1 MCEKA
6 SVKCFWKTHLVF
18 WGVFLSM
25 FWPHVWPDSE
35 NIKPAGVWHHRS
47 VFRKKITIHLLNIFS
62 SFRQSISQKI
72 SSQEEPETLGRL
84 RRVTADKRH
93 FNKNFIHPWR
103 KRRRRA
109 ESSTVSTLCPLLRNF
124 NQCQAQRWLA
134 QLKNCWTHTH
144 THTLQPLLFN
154 DYFFWRCHREMWG
167 GSSSNRHVGRLF
179 SLKVDGFSSKIRF
192 FLSLGSTTADIII
205 VRQYWLCCLPRT
217 LTQGWND
224 QDHFCLIRL
233 FFQVTGSVETLVSCS
248 PALMC
253 GGATV
258 TDAVLLFLT
267 FLYIF
272 SVRWFCL
279 HIIFGFVG
287 IL

>member
-1 MCEKA
+1 
-6 SVKCFWKTHLVF
+6 
-18 WGVFLSM
+18 
-25 FWPHVWPDSE
+25 
-35 NIKPAGVWHHRS
+35 
-47 VFRKKITIHLLNIFS
+47 
-62 SFRQSISQKI
+62 
-72 SSQEEPETLGRL
+72 
-84 RRVTADKRH
+84 
-93 FNKNFIHPWR
+93 
-103 KRRRRA
+103 
-109 ESSTVSTLCPLLRNF
+109 
-124 NQCQAQRWLA
+124 
-134 QLKNCWTHTH
+134 
-144 THTLQPLLFN
+144 
-154 DYFFWRCHREMWG
+154 MWG

-272 SVRWFCL
+272 SVRWFLSALNFWFCWD
-279 HIIFGFVG
+279 FVDLICFPSVCCPSVFHPLVTVTQFPFCRYSVFFCG
-287 IL
+287 LIPSVSYQRRPS

>member
-1 MCEKA
+1 MCGITALFSEKKLQFTFLTSSPPSDKA
-6 SVKCFWKTHLVF
+6 SPKRSPRKRNQKR
-18 WGVFLSM
+18 S
-25 FWPHVWPDSE
+25 
-35 NIKPAGVWHHRS
+35 AGSDEWRLTNVTS
-47 VFRKKITIHLLNIFS
+47 T
-62 SFRQSISQKI
+62 KI
-72 SSQEEPETLGRL
+72 SSTRGGRGGDGLRAPPWAHSALCWGTLTSAKHSDGWL
-84 RRVTADKRH
+84 SLK
-93 FNKNFIHPWR
+93 
-103 KRRRRA
+103 
-109 ESSTVSTLCPLLRNF
+109 TVE
-124 NQCQAQRWLA
+124 
-134 QLKNCWTHTH
+134 H